1 MTKKFWLIALIVA
14 CTVVFGSCDKSE
26 ELSVE
31 QCKLDMNLFNQTYTV
46 NDEGCC
52 VLKGR
57 KPIAAEEIQ
66 SKVKGYGWESIATY
80 EVQENGK
87 LSKEE
92 FWKDTFGLRHHSKLL
107 VIFIV
112 MPCQPFVSV
121 VYHGLMTWT
130 KASYCLAVTSR
141 QQTADTCRFL
151 SLTSRMARP

>member
-46 NDEGCC
+46 NEEGCC

-66 SKVKGYGWESIATY
+66 SKSRAMVGRVLPLMRYRKTES
-80 EVQENGK
+80 
-87 LSKEE
+87 
-92 FWKDTFGLRHHSKLL
+92 
-107 VIFIV
+107 
-112 MPCQPFVSV
+112 
-121 VYHGLMTWT
+121 
-130 KASYCLAVTSR
+130 
-141 QQTADTCRFL
+141 
-151 SLTSRMARP
+151 

>member
-66 SKVKGYGWESIATY
+66 SKVKGYGCIIRKTKCYRFTKRNVPKRKTKRLRYRCPPEPYSNSVRTDFFSYSNAIILENQQINTSI
-80 EVQENGK
+80 
-87 LSKEE
+87 
-92 FWKDTFGLRHHSKLL
+92 
-107 VIFIV
+107 
-112 MPCQPFVSV
+112 
-121 VYHGLMTWT
+121 
-130 KASYCLAVTSR
+130 
-141 QQTADTCRFL
+141 
-151 SLTSRMARP
+151 

>member
-92 FWKDTFGLRHHSKLL
+92 FWKDRFGLRHHSKLL

-130 KASYCLAVTSR
+130 KASYCLAATSR

>member
-1 MTKKFWLIALIVA
+1 MIKKFWLIALIVA

-66 SKVKGYGWESIATY
+66 SKVKGYAGADRLSVPGGRAALLFSGRFDERIFL
-80 EVQENGK
+80 VQRG
-87 LSKEE
+87 
-92 FWKDTFGLRHHSKLL
+92 T
-107 VIFIV
+107 
-112 MPCQPFVSV
+112 
-121 VYHGLMTWT
+121 
-130 KASYCLAVTSR
+130 
-141 QQTADTCRFL
+141 
-151 SLTSRMARP
+151 

>member
-57 KPIAAEEIQ
+57 NL
-66 SKVKGYGWESIATY
+66 SSTY
-80 EVQENGK
+80 KCNFLG
-87 LSKEE
+87 
-92 FWKDTFGLRHHSKLL
+92 
-107 VIFIV
+107 
-112 MPCQPFVSV
+112 
-121 VYHGLMTWT
+121 
-130 KASYCLAVTSR
+130 
-141 QQTADTCRFL
+141 ADNKQ
-151 SLTSRMARP
+151 